1 MPFAPRRFLVAAALA
16 VAGCGVA
23 QQDFDKVRNDF
34 DRCASELTRKDTD
47 LASTGA
53 RLEEAK
59 KARDKLQEDS
69 DKLKAECAGCQEK
82 LKASAKELDEVRRAH
97 ALAEQR
103 REMYLSLA
111 FKLRPLAD
119 AHTLAVGLRKGR
131 MSVRIGEQALF
142 EPDQAQ
148 LTPAGTAALR
158 QVAAAL
164 REIPD
169 RDFLVGG
176 HTDNQPIKSSAY
188 RSNWELSTARAVTV
202 VRFLQAEGVDPRRL
216 GAAGYSEFD
225 SIARNDTAEER
236 GLNRRIEI
244 VVMPSLDELPAIEL
258 PPATPLP
265 GATAPES
272 ASPAAPTPPP
282 PAPLLR

>member
-1 MPFAPRRFLVAAALA
+1 
-16 VAGCGVA
+16 
-23 QQDFDKVRNDF
+23 
-34 DRCASELTRKDTD
+34 
-47 LASTGA
+47 
-53 RLEEAK
+53 
-59 KARDKLQEDS
+59 
-69 DKLKAECAGCQEK
+69 
-82 LKASAKELDEVRRAH
+82 H